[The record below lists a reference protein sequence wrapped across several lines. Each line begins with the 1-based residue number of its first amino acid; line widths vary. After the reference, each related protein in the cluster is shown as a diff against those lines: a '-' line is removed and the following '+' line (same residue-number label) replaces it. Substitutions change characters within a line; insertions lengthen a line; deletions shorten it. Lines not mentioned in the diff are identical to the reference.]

1 MFYIILVKS
10 SMICSVMNY
19 NLGLYLDALHKKSRF
34 RMNQID
40 FFIFYIMN

>member
-19 NLGLYLDALHKKSRF
+19 NLRLYLDALHKKSRF
-34 RMNQID
+34 RMTKST
-40 FFIFYIMN
+40 FLYFIL